1 MQNPEWKNYKTKQ
14 DNRLNVKHI
23 IYTELRF
30 ELIFLSHIDWYI
42 TTINHSPNSIEKN
55 MIKCMNELCY
65 NLDSDYFS
73 SLKGYSKYLVSFRPI
88 KASVRDLLELCDSRK
103 FL

>member
-1 MQNPEWKNYKTKQ
+1 M
-14 DNRLNVKHI
+14 NRYIL
-23 IYTELRF
+23 
-30 ELIFLSHIDWYI
+30 LIFLSHIDWYI

-88 KASVRDLLELCDSRK
+88 KASVRDLLELCDSIENFYK
-103 FL
+103 TDTLNFYTEYLLK